1 MVPMKEKFP
10 MQCDQLFDGIDFIK
24 GASEGIIN
32 ALVSVTEK
40 DKKPV
45 IGELTDDNCMK
56 ARMGIFLR
64 DTLIRFVS
72 WYRSDIDIIHSYKVF
87 FRHAEKSLSY
97 LNQLKEKDPFYKW
110 LEDTRWHS
118 SSIHSEQISLIVQF
132 ESYSNRIGLS
142 RSCVKASRPC

>member
-1 MVPMKEKFP
+1 MIPMKDKFP
-10 MQCDQLFDGIDFIK
+10 MQCEQLFDGIDLIK
-24 GASEGIIN
+24 GASEEIISS
-32 ALVSVTEK
+32 LVSGTEK

-56 ARMGIFLR
+56 ARIGIFLR

-72 WYRSDIDIIHSYKVF
+72 WYISDIFSYKVF

-118 SSIHSEQISLIVQF
+118 STNVSEQISLIVLFQLTA
-132 ESYSNRIGLS
+132 N
-142 RSCVKASRPC
+142 

>member
-1 MVPMKEKFP
+1 MIPMKDKFP
-10 MQCDQLFDGIDFIK
+10 MQCEQLFDGIDLIK
-24 GASEGIIN
+24 GASEEIISS
-32 ALVSVTEK
+32 LVSGTEK

-56 ARMGIFLR
+56 ARIGIFLR

-72 WYRSDIDIIHSYKVF
+72 WYISDIFFILSYKVF

-97 LNQLKEKDPFYKW
+97 LNQLKEKDLFYKW

-118 SSIHSEQISLIVQF
+118 STNVSEQISLIVLFQLTA
-132 ESYSNRIGLS
+132 N
-142 RSCVKASRPC
+142 

>member
-1 MVPMKEKFP
+1 
-10 MQCDQLFDGIDFIK
+10 MQCDQLFDGIDLIK

-72 WYRSDIDIIHSYKVF
+72 WYRSDIDIIYSYKVF

-118 SSIHSEQISLIVQF
+118 SSIHSEQISLIVLF
-132 ESYSNRIGLS
+132 
-142 RSCVKASRPC
+142 